1 MNLEIITP
9 DKKLFEG
16 QVKSAVFPGSEGS
29 FGLLNNHAAMIATLK
44 KADVQVYEPSSAE
57 LASFKSAANAVAG
70 QVVGKIGGQ
79 SKQIYDKI
87 QKAKAAC
94 GG

>member
-29 FGLLNNHAAMIATLK
+29 FGLLNNNMPL
-44 KADVQVYEPSSAE
+44 
-57 LASFKSAANAVAG
+57 
-70 QVVGKIGGQ
+70 
-79 SKQIYDKI
+79 
-87 QKAKAAC
+87 
-94 GG
+94 